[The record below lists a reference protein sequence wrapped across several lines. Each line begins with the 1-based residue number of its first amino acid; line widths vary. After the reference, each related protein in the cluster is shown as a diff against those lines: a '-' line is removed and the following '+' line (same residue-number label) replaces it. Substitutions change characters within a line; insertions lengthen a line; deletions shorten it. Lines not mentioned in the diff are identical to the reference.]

1 MRLKFCSAFPGF
13 WLRCFFLPNY
23 LRPLDILSFVT
34 PALNDNQILWWV
46 LFPSAAI
53 LCLGK
58 ALFLSLFF
66 FFLAQILQM
75 PQEKTQLQEITFPC
89 YSSPLFG
96 ILAFIV
102 LIPLV
107 AL

>member
-1 MRLKFCSAFPGF
+1 MTTKFSGGFSFPQQQYF
-13 WLRCFFLPNY
+13 AWEKPYF
-23 LRPLDILSFVT
+23 SV
-34 PALNDNQILWWV
+34 
-46 LFPSAAI
+46 S
-53 LCLGK
+53 
-58 ALFLSLFF
+58 SF